1 MIATLT
7 GTVLTAGA
15 TSCVV
20 DVSGVGFLLQVTPA
34 TAAGLRVGEKA
45 TLHTHLVVR
54 EDSLTLFGF
63 ADEDER
69 SAFIIAQS
77 ASGVG
82 PKLALAIVSVL
93 SPTDLRL
100 AITSADLARLTS
112 VPGIGAKGAQRL
124 VLELK
129 DKVALLG
136 AGAPAPAGGPAA
148 GEPEVWRAQVTEGLQ
163 GLGWSLRDAEAAA
176 DTVAPL
182 VDEDPTIGVG
192 QLLRAALNSLARR

>member
-69 SAFIIAQS
+69 SAFVIAQS

-129 DKVALLG
+129 DKVGLLG

>member
-129 DKVALLG
+129 DKVGLLG

>member
-69 SAFIIAQS
+69 SAFVIAQS

-182 VDEDPTIGVG
+182 VDEDPAIGVG

>member
-69 SAFIIAQS
+69 SAFVIAQS

-93 SPTDLRL
+93 SPADLRL
-100 AITSADLARLTS
+100 AITNADLARLTS

-129 DKVALLG
+129 DKVGLLG
-136 AGAPAPAGGPAA
+136 AGVPAPAGGPAA

>member
-82 PKLALAIVSVL
+82 PKLALAVVSVL

-136 AGAPAPAGGPAA
+136 AGTPAPAGGPAA

>member
-69 SAFIIAQS
+69 SAFVIAQS